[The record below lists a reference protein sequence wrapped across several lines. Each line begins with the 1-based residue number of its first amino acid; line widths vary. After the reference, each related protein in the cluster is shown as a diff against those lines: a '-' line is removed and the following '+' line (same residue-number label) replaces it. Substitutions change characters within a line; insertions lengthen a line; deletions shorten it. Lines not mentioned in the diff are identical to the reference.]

1 MATKSLNL
9 KHLYW
14 STFLSFGKIRQQ
26 PFELSLKCKVRKWRK
41 WQRRCSNFTLGKC
54 WTNHKTLLS
63 LLFLFVLFY
72 VTTRFTL
79 NLQQTLKQQNL
90 KSWKRSLCVL
100 CYLWNQEKNK
110 KLQTLVMLLHLL
122 SWKTRFLKLSKID
135 DQKPK
140 KHHM

>member
-1 MATKSLNL
+1 MSRQDEDKVKETRSVSLGDLLFSL
-9 KHLYW
+9 K
-14 STFLSFGKIRQQ
+14 
-26 PFELSLKCKVRKWRK
+26 LSLIGTKPKKE
-41 WQRRCSNFTLGKC
+41 
-54 WTNHKTLLS
+54 HKEIQT
-63 LLFLFVLFY
+63 FG
-72 VTTRFTL
+72 L
-79 NLQQTLKQQNL
+79 NLQQKLKQQNL